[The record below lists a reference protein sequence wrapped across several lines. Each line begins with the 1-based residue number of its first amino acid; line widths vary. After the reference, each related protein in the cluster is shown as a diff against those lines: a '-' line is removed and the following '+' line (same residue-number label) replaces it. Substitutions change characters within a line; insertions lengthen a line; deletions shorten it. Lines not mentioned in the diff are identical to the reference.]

1 MTCLKCACNKKN
13 ANVCKNLI
21 QLFAKVASNE
31 AAFLLK
37 LTFCVG
43 EKRQTIGLAKHN
55 MDTTVYFVNK
65 KKSIFC
71 RHLTLDDI

>member
-1 MTCLKCACNKKN
+1 MRRL
-13 ANVCKNLI
+13 
-21 QLFAKVASNE
+21 
-31 AAFLLK
+31 FLLK

-65 KKSIFC
+65 KNQYFV
-71 RHLTLDDI
+71 DI

>member
-1 MTCLKCACNKKN
+1 M
-13 ANVCKNLI
+13 
-21 QLFAKVASNE
+21 
-31 AAFLLK
+31 LK

-65 KKSIFC
+65 KNQYFV
-71 RHLTLDDI
+71 DI